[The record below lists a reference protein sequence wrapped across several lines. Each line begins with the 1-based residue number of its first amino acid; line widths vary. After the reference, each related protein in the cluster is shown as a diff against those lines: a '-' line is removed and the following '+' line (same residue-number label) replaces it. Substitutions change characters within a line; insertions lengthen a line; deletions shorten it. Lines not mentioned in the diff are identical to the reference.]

1 MRILILGAG
10 AIGGYFGGRL
20 VETGAD
26 VTFLVRPR
34 RAEQLARDGLVI
46 ESDFGNVTLP
56 VKCIT
61 GGTSDRAFD
70 MAIIACKAYD
80 LATAISDI
88 VPYVGQDTTVL
99 PLLNGI
105 AHLDLLRETFGAE
118 NVLGGTCHIGI
129 TVTPSGA
136 VRHLNKLQSIT
147 FGELSGDQSE
157 RVGTFG
163 NLAKRAKLDA
173 RPSTDVRQD
182 MWDKFVMLTTLAGAT
197 CLMRASIG
205 DIMKCKGGHHFITEM
220 LQECEDIAAAAGYRP
235 DADFMARTHSELT
248 KQSSPQTSSML
259 RDVRSGGRT
268 ETDHILGDM
277 VRRAKAAG
285 IAAPLIRA
293 AYCHLQ
299 VYETGRQAT
308 DQ

>member
-20 VETGAD
+20 VEAGAD

-46 ESDFGNVTLP
+46 ESDFGNVKLP

-61 GGTSDRAFD
+61 GGAGDASFD
-70 MAIIACKAYD
+70 MAIVACKAYD
-80 LATAISDI
+80 LTAAVSDI
-88 VPYVGQDTTVL
+88 APYVGQDAGIL

-118 NVLGGTCHIGI
+118 NVLGGTCHIGA

-136 VRHLNKLQSIT
+136 VRHLNRLQSIT

-157 RVGTFG
+157 RASTFG
-163 NLAKRAKLDA
+163 NLLERAKLDA
-173 RPSTDVRQD
+173 RLSTDILQD
-182 MWDKFVMLTTLAGAT
+182 MWNKFVMLATLAGTT

-205 DIMKCKGGHHFITEM
+205 DIMKCEGGRHLITEM
-220 LQECEDIAAAAGYRP
+220 LQECEDIAAAAGRRP
-235 DADFMARTHSELT
+235 DADFMARTRRDLT
-248 KQSSPQTSSML
+248 TRGSPQTSSML

-268 ETDHILGDM
+268 EADHILGDM
-277 VRRAKAAG
+277 VRRAQGAG
-285 IAAPLIRA
+285 IAAPLIHA

-299 VYETGRQAT
+299 AYEMGHQAK

>member
-20 VETGAD
+20 VEAGAD

-34 RAEQLARDGLVI
+34 RAEQLAHDGLVI
-46 ESDFGNVTLP
+46 ESGFVNVKLP

-88 VPYVGQDTTVL
+88 VPYVGQDAAVL

-105 AHLDLLRETFGAE
+105 AHLDLLREAFGAE
-118 NVLGGTCHIGI
+118 NVLGGTCHIGV

-136 VRHLNKLQSIT
+136 VRHLNKLQSIAL
-147 FGELSGDQSE
+147 GELAGDRSE
-157 RVGTFG
+157 RVGTFEKLLG
-163 NLAKRAKLDA
+163 KAKLNA
-173 RPSTDVRQD
+173 RLSTDIVQD
-182 MWDKFVMLTTLAGAT
+182 MWNKFVMLATLAGTT

-205 DIMKCKGGHHFITEM
+205 DIMKSKGGRHFIIEM
-220 LQECEDIAAAAGYRP
+220 LQECEDIAAATDHRP
-235 DADFMARTHSELT
+235 DADFMVRTRTELT
-248 KQSSPQTSSML
+248 TLESPQTSSML
-259 RDVRSGGRT
+259 RDMRSGGRT
-268 ETDHILGDM
+268 EADHILGDM
-277 VRRAKAAG
+277 VRRAQGAE